1 MNFLEKKKILI
12 IISGGI
18 AAYKSLDL
26 IRSLT
31 KLQCEVKTILTK
43 GGAEFV
49 TPLSIASLSKN
60 KVYSDIY
67 SVENESEMDH
77 ISLSRWADLILIAP
91 ATSNIIAKMGQ
102 GVSDDLATTVVQASN
117 KNIFVCPAMN
127 VRMWEHTSNKI
138 NLEKIKS
145 YNYRIIGPFNGEM
158 ACGEYGD
165 GRMADT
171 EYILEE
177 LDNFFKSKSNNKKF
191 KAIVTAG
198 PTQEYID
205 PVRYISN
212 RSSGKQGYEIAKSLF
227 NNGFDTTLIS
237 GPSKLIPDP
246 NINFLKIKTAEEMYQ
261 KTIENLPCDV
271 AIFCAAV
278 GDFKIKNL
286 SKDKIKKNNEIKL
299 DLEKNIDILKLIS
312 KNNNKPKLVIG
323 FSAETSNLH
332 SNSKEKL
339 KNKDCDWIIAND
351 VSNNDIGFDSDFNE
365 VSIFYK
371 DKKIE
376 DEIISKTYKSVVADE
391 IVKRVINQLNLI

>member
-1 MNFLEKKKILI
+1 MIFLEKKKILL

-26 IRSLT
+26 IRSFT

-91 ATSNIIAKMGQ
+91 ATSNIIAKMSQ
-102 GVSDDLATTVVQASN
+102 GISDDLATTVIQASN

-127 VRMWEHTSNKI
+127 VRMWEHASNKQ

-145 YNYRIIGPFNGEM
+145 YNYRIVGPFNGEM

-165 GRMADT
+165 GRMADI
-171 EYILEE
+171 EYILKE
-177 LDNFFKSKSNNKKF
+177 LENFFKSKSNNKKF
-191 KAIVTAG
+191 RAVVTAG

-212 RSSGKQGYEIAKSLF
+212 RSSGKQGFEIAKSLF
-227 NNGFDTTLIS
+227 NNGFETTLIS
-237 GPSKLIPDP
+237 GPSKLVPDP
-246 NINFLKIKTAEEMYQ
+246 NINFLKVNTAEEMYQ
-261 KTIENLPCDV
+261 RTIENLPCDV

-278 GDFKIKNL
+278 GDFKIKYL
-286 SKDKIKKNNEIKL
+286 SENKIKKKNDLKL
-299 DLEKNIDILKLIS
+299 DFKKNIDILKLIS

-323 FSAETSNLH
+323 FSAETNNLH
-332 SNSKEKL
+332 YNSEQKL
-339 KNKDCDWIIAND
+339 LNKGCDWIIAND
-351 VSNNDIGFDSDFNE
+351 VSKSDIGFDSDFNE

-371 DKKIE
+371 DEKVE
-376 DEIISKTYKSVVADE
+376 NETISKTYKSVIADE

>member
-1 MNFLEKKKILI
+1 MNFLEKKKILL

-26 IRSLT
+26 IRALI
-31 KLQCEVKTILTK
+31 KIQCEVKTILTK

-60 KVYSDIY
+60 KVYSDMY

-91 ATSNIIAKMGQ
+91 ATSNIIAKMSQ
-102 GVSDDLATTVVQASN
+102 GISDDLATTVIQASN
-117 KNIFVCPAMN
+117 KSIFVCPAMN
-127 VRMWEHTSNKI
+127 VRMWEHASNKQ

-165 GRMADT
+165 GRMADIK
-171 EYILEE
+171 YILNE

-191 KAIVTAG
+191 KAVVTAG
-198 PTQEYID
+198 PTREYID

-227 NNGFDTTLIS
+227 NYGFDTTLIS
-237 GPSKLIPDP
+237 GPSKLTPDP
-246 NINFLKIKTAEEMYQ
+246 NINLLKVNTAEEMYQ

-278 GDFKIKNL
+278 SDFKVKNL
-286 SKDKIKKNNEIKL
+286 SEEKIKKNKDINL
-299 DLEKNIDILKLIS
+299 DFEKNIDILKLIS

-323 FSAETSNLH
+323 FSAETNNLH

-339 KNKDCDWIIAND
+339 QNKGCDWIIAND
-351 VSNNDIGFDSDFNE
+351 VSKNDIGFDSDFNE

-371 DKKIE
+371 DKNVE

>member
-1 MNFLEKKKILI
+1 MNFLKKKKILL

-31 KLQCEVKTILTK
+31 KLQCEIKTILTK
-43 GGAEFV
+43 GGTEFV
-49 TPLSIASLSKN
+49 TPLSVASLSKN

-67 SVENESEMDH
+67 SAENETEMDH

-91 ATSNIIAKMGQ
+91 ATSNIIAKMSQ
-102 GVSDDLATTVVQASN
+102 GISDDLATTVIQASN

-127 VRMWEHTSNKI
+127 VRMWEHASNKQNI
-138 NLEKIKS
+138 EKIKS

-165 GRMADT
+165 GRMADI
-171 EYILEE
+171 EYILKE

-191 KAIVTAG
+191 RAIVTAG
-198 PTQEYID
+198 PTREYID

-227 NNGFDTTLIS
+227 NNGFNTTLIS
-237 GPSKLIPDP
+237 GPSKLVPDP
-246 NINFLKIKTAEEMYQ
+246 NINFLKVNTAEEMYK
-261 KTIENLPCDV
+261 KTVENLPCDV

-278 GDFKIKNL
+278 GDFKVKNL
-286 SKDKIKKNNEIKL
+286 SEDKIKKNKDLNL
-299 DLEKNIDILKLIS
+299 DFEKNIDILKLIS

-323 FSAETSNLH
+323 FSAETSNLQL
-332 SNSKEKL
+332 NSKQKL
-339 KNKDCDWIIAND
+339 QNKGCDWIIAND
-351 VSNNDIGFDSDFNE
+351 VSKSDIGFDSDFNE

-371 DKKIE
+371 DEKV
-376 DEIISKTYKSVVADE
+376 DNEIISKTYKSVIADE

>member
-1 MNFLEKKKILI
+1 MNFLEKKKILL

-31 KLQCEVKTILTK
+31 KLQCEIKTILTK
-43 GGAEFV
+43 GGTEFV

-60 KVYSDIY
+60 KVYSDMY

-91 ATSNIIAKMGQ
+91 ATSNIIAKMSQ
-102 GVSDDLATTVVQASN
+102 GISDDLATTVVQASN

-127 VRMWEHTSNKI
+127 VMMWEHASNKQNI
-138 NLEKIKS
+138 EKIKS

-165 GRMADT
+165 GRMADI
-171 EYILEE
+171 EYILKE

-191 KAIVTAG
+191 RAIVTAG
-198 PTQEYID
+198 PTREYID

-237 GPSKLIPDP
+237 GPSKLTPDP
-246 NINFLKIKTAEEMYQ
+246 NINLLKVNTAEEMYQ
-261 KTIENLPCDV
+261 RTIENLPCDV

-278 GDFKIKNL
+278 GDFKVKNL
-286 SKDKIKKNNEIKL
+286 SEDKIKKNKDLNL
-299 DLEKNIDILKLIS
+299 DFEKNIDILKLIS

-332 SNSKEKL
+332 LNSKQKL
-339 KNKDCDWIIAND
+339 QNKGCDWIIAND
-351 VSNNDIGFDSDFNE
+351 VSKKDIGFDSDFNE

-371 DKKIE
+371 DEKV
-376 DEIISKTYKSVVADE
+376 DNEIISKTYKSVIADE

>member
-1 MNFLEKKKILI
+1 MKFLEKKKILI

-49 TPLSIASLSKN
+49 TPLSISSLSKN

-77 ISLSRWADLILIAP
+77 ISLSRWSDLILIAP
-91 ATSNIIAKMGQ
+91 ATSNIIAKMSQ
-102 GVSDDLATTVVQASN
+102 GISDDLATTVVQASN

-127 VRMWEHTSNKI
+127 VRMWEHVSNKQ

-165 GRMADT
+165 GRMADI
-171 EYILEE
+171 EYILKE
-177 LDNFFKSKSNNKKF
+177 LDNFFKCKSNNKKLR
-191 KAIVTAG
+191 AIVTAG

-237 GPSKLIPDP
+237 GPSKLIPNP
-246 NINFLKIKTAEEMYQ
+246 NINLLRVNTAEEMYQ
-261 KTIENLPCDV
+261 KTVENLPCDV

-278 GDFKIKNL
+278 GDFKVKNL
-286 SKDKIKKNNEIKL
+286 SKDKIKKNIDLKL
-299 DLEKNIDILKLIS
+299 DFEKNIDILKLIS

-332 SNSKEKL
+332 SNSKQKL
-339 KNKDCDWIIAND
+339 QNKGCDWIIAND
-351 VSNNDIGFDSDFNE
+351 VSKNDIGFDSDFNE

-371 DKKIE
+371 DKNID
-376 DEIISKTYKSVVADE
+376 DEIITKTYKSVVADE

>member
-1 MNFLEKKKILI
+1 MNFLEKKKILL

-26 IRSLT
+26 IRSFT
-31 KLQCEVKTILTK
+31 KLQCEIKTILTK

-77 ISLSRWADLILIAP
+77 ISLSRWADLILVAP
-91 ATSNIIAKMGQ
+91 ATSNIIAKMSQ
-102 GVSDDLATTVVQASN
+102 GISDDLATTVIQASN
-117 KNIFVCPAMN
+117 KCIFVCPAMN
-127 VRMWEHTSNKI
+127 VRMWEHSSNKQNI
-138 NLEKIKS
+138 EKIKS

-165 GRMADT
+165 GRMADIK
-171 EYILEE
+171 YILNE

-191 KAIVTAG
+191 KAVVTAG
-198 PTQEYID
+198 PTREYID

-227 NNGFDTTLIS
+227 NNGFETTLIS
-237 GPSKLIPDP
+237 GPSKLTPDP
-246 NINFLKIKTAEEMYQ
+246 NINFFNVNTAEEMYQ

-278 GDFKIKNL
+278 GDFKVKNL
-286 SKDKIKKNNEIKL
+286 SKDKIKKNKDLNL
-299 DLEKNIDILKLIS
+299 DFEKNIDILKLIS

-332 SNSKEKL
+332 LNSKKKL
-339 KNKDCDWIIAND
+339 QNKGCDWIIAND
-351 VSNNDIGFDSDFNE
+351 VSKNDIGFDSDFNE

-371 DKKIE
+371 DKNVE

>member
-1 MNFLEKKKILI
+1 MNFLEKKKILL

-26 IRSLT
+26 IRSFT

-60 KVYSDIY
+60 KVYSDMY

-91 ATSNIIAKMGQ
+91 ATSNIIAKMSQ
-102 GVSDDLATTVVQASN
+102 GISDDLATTVVQASN
-117 KNIFVCPAMN
+117 KSIFVCPAMN
-127 VRMWEHTSNKI
+127 VRMWEHASNKQ

-165 GRMADT
+165 GRMADIK
-171 EYILEE
+171 YILNE

-191 KAIVTAG
+191 KAVVTAG
-198 PTQEYID
+198 PTREYID

-227 NNGFDTTLIS
+227 NYGFDTTLIS
-237 GPSKLIPDP
+237 GPSKLTPDP
-246 NINFLKIKTAEEMYQ
+246 NINLLKVNTAEEMYQ

-278 GDFKIKNL
+278 GDFKVKNL
-286 SKDKIKKNNEIKL
+286 SEEKIKKNKDINL
-299 DLEKNIDILKLIS
+299 DFEKNIDILKLIS

-323 FSAETSNLH
+323 FSAETNNLH

-339 KNKDCDWIIAND
+339 QNKGCDWIIAND
-351 VSNNDIGFDSDFNE
+351 VSKNDIGFDSDFNE

-371 DKKIE
+371 DKNVE

>member
-1 MNFLEKKKILI
+1 MKFLEKKKILL

-31 KLQCEVKTILTK
+31 KIQCEIKTILTK
-43 GGAEFV
+43 GGLEFV

-91 ATSNIIAKMGQ
+91 ATANIIAKMSQ
-102 GVSDDLATTVVQASN
+102 GISDDLATTVVQASN
-117 KNIFVCPAMN
+117 KCIFVCPAMN
-127 VRMWEHTSNKI
+127 VRMWEHASNKQNI
-138 NLEKIKS
+138 EKIKS

-165 GRMADT
+165 GRMADIN
-171 EYILEE
+171 YILNE

-191 KAIVTAG
+191 KAVVTAG
-198 PTQEYID
+198 PTREYID
-205 PVRYISN
+205 PLRYISN

-227 NNGFDTTLIS
+227 NSGFETTLIS
-237 GPSKLIPDP
+237 GPSELTPDP
-246 NINFLKIKTAEEMYQ
+246 NINFSKVNTAEEMYK

-286 SKDKIKKNNEIKL
+286 REDKIKKSKDLKL
-299 DLEKNIDILKLIS
+299 DFEKNIDILKLIS

-323 FSAETSNLH
+323 FSAETSNLQL
-332 SNSKEKL
+332 NSKQKL
-339 KNKDCDWIIAND
+339 QNKGCDWIIAND
-351 VSNNDIGFDSDFNE
+351 VSKNDIGFDSNFNE

-371 DKKIE
+371 DKNVE

>member
-1 MNFLEKKKILI
+1 MNFLEKKKILL

-26 IRSLT
+26 IRALI
-31 KLQCEVKTILTK
+31 KIQCEVKTILTK

-60 KVYSDIY
+60 KVYSDMY

-91 ATSNIIAKMGQ
+91 ATSNIIAKMSQ
-102 GVSDDLATTVVQASN
+102 GISDDLATTVVQASN
-117 KNIFVCPAMN
+117 KSIFVCPAMN
-127 VRMWEHTSNKI
+127 VRMWEHASNKQ

-145 YNYRIIGPFNGEM
+145 YNYRIVGPFNGEM

-165 GRMADT
+165 GRMADIK
-171 EYILEE
+171 YILNE
-177 LDNFFKSKSNNKKF
+177 LDNFFKFKSNNKKF

-198 PTQEYID
+198 PTREYID

-227 NNGFDTTLIS
+227 NFGFDTTLIS
-237 GPSKLIPDP
+237 GPSKLNPDP
-246 NINFLKIKTAEEMYQ
+246 NINLLKVNTAEEMYQ

-278 GDFKIKNL
+278 GDFKVKNL
-286 SKDKIKKNNEIKL
+286 SEDKIKKNKDINL
-299 DLEKNIDILKLIS
+299 DFEKNIDILKLIS
-312 KNNNKPKLVIG
+312 NNNNKPKLVIG
-323 FSAETSNLH
+323 FSAETNNLH
-332 SNSKEKL
+332 LNSKQKL
-339 KNKDCDWIIAND
+339 QNKGCDWIIAND
-351 VSNNDIGFDSDFNE
+351 VSKNDIGFDSDFNE

-371 DKKIE
+371 DKNVE

>member
-1 MNFLEKKKILI
+1 MNFLKKKKILI

-91 ATSNIIAKMGQ
+91 ATSNIIAKMSQ

-138 NLEKIKS
+138 NLEKIRS

-158 ACGEYGD
+158 ACGEYG
-165 GRMADT
+165 
-171 EYILEE
+171 L
-177 LDNFFKSKSNNKKF
+177 
-191 KAIVTAG
+191 
-198 PTQEYID
+198 
-205 PVRYISN
+205 
-212 RSSGKQGYEIAKSLF
+212 SL
-227 NNGFDTTLIS
+227 IH
-237 GPSKLIPDP
+237 I
-246 NINFLKIKTAEEMYQ
+246 
-261 KTIENLPCDV
+261 
-271 AIFCAAV
+271 
-278 GDFKIKNL
+278 
-286 SKDKIKKNNEIKL
+286 
-299 DLEKNIDILKLIS
+299 
-312 KNNNKPKLVIG
+312 
-323 FSAETSNLH
+323 
-332 SNSKEKL
+332 
-339 KNKDCDWIIAND
+339 
-351 VSNNDIGFDSDFNE
+351 
-365 VSIFYK
+365 
-371 DKKIE
+371 
-376 DEIISKTYKSVVADE
+376 
-391 IVKRVINQLNLI
+391 

>member
-1 MNFLEKKKILI
+1 MNFLKKKKILT

-49 TPLSIASLSKN
+49 TPLSVASLSKN

-91 ATSNIIAKMGQ
+91 ATSNIIAKMSQ

-145 YNYRIIGPFNGEM
+145 YNYRIVGPFNGEM
-158 ACGEYGD
+158 VCGEYGD

-171 EYILEE
+171 EYVLKE

-191 KAIVTAG
+191 RAIVTAG

-246 NINFLKIKTAEEMYQ
+246 NINFLKITTAEEMYQ

-278 GDFKIKNL
+278 GDFKVKNL
-286 SKDKIKKNNEIKL
+286 SNDKIKKNNEIKL
-299 DLEKNIDILKLIS
+299 DLKKNIDILKLIS

-323 FSAETSNLH
+323 FSAETSNLQ

-339 KNKDCDWIIAND
+339 QNKDCDWIIAND
-351 VSNNDIGFDSDFNE
+351 VSKNDIGFDSDFNE

>member
-1 MNFLEKKKILI
+1 ML

-26 IRSLT
+26 IRSFT

-91 ATSNIIAKMGQ
+91 ATSNIIAKMSQ
-102 GVSDDLATTVVQASN
+102 GISDDLATTVIQASN

-127 VRMWEHTSNKI
+127 VRMWEHASNKQ

-145 YNYRIIGPFNGEM
+145 YNYRIVGPFNGEM

-165 GRMADT
+165 GRMADI
-171 EYILEE
+171 EYILKE
-177 LDNFFKSKSNNKKF
+177 LENFFKSKSNNKKF
-191 KAIVTAG
+191 RAVVTAG

-212 RSSGKQGYEIAKSLF
+212 RSSGKQGFEIAKSLF
-227 NNGFDTTLIS
+227 NNGFETTLIS
-237 GPSKLIPDP
+237 GPSKLVPDP
-246 NINFLKIKTAEEMYQ
+246 NINFLKVNTAEEMYQ
-261 KTIENLPCDV
+261 RTIENLPCDV

-278 GDFKIKNL
+278 GDFKIKYL
-286 SKDKIKKNNEIKL
+286 SENKIKKKNDLKL
-299 DLEKNIDILKLIS
+299 DFKKNIDILKLIS
-312 KNNNKPKLVIG
+312 TNNNKPKLVIG

-332 SNSKEKL
+332 TNSKQKL
-339 KNKDCDWIIAND
+339 QNKGCDWIIAND
-351 VSNNDIGFDSDFNE
+351 VSKNDIGFDSDFNE

-371 DKKIE
+371 DKNVD
-376 DEIISKTYKSVVADE
+376 DEIINKTYKSVVADE

>member
-1 MNFLEKKKILI
+1 MNFLEKKKILL

-31 KLQCEVKTILTK
+31 KLQCEIKTILTK
-43 GGAEFV
+43 GGTEFV
-49 TPLSIASLSKN
+49 TPLSVASLSKN

-67 SVENESEMDH
+67 SAENETEMDH

-91 ATSNIIAKMGQ
+91 ATSNIIAKMSQ
-102 GVSDDLATTVVQASN
+102 GISDDLATTVVQASN

-127 VRMWEHTSNKI
+127 VRMWEHASNKQNI
-138 NLEKIKS
+138 EKIKS

-165 GRMADT
+165 GRMADI
-171 EYILEE
+171 EYILKE

-191 KAIVTAG
+191 RAIVTAG
-198 PTQEYID
+198 PTREYID

-227 NNGFDTTLIS
+227 NNGIETTLIS

-246 NINFLKIKTAEEMYQ
+246 NINFLKVNTAEEMYK
-261 KTIENLPCDV
+261 KTVESLPCDV

-278 GDFKIKNL
+278 GDFKVKNL
-286 SKDKIKKNNEIKL
+286 SEDKIKKNKDLNL
-299 DLEKNIDILKLIS
+299 DFEKNIDILKLIS

-332 SNSKEKL
+332 LNSKQKL
-339 KNKDCDWIIAND
+339 QNKGCDWIIAND
-351 VSNNDIGFDSDFNE
+351 VSKNDIGFDSDFNE

-371 DKKIE
+371 DKNVE

>member
-1 MNFLEKKKILI
+1 MNFLEKKKILL

-18 AAYKSLDL
+18 AAYKALDL
-26 IRSLT
+26 IRSLI
-31 KLQCEVKTILTK
+31 KIQCEIKTILTK
-43 GGAEFV
+43 GGSEFV

-91 ATSNIIAKMGQ
+91 ATSNIIAKMSQ
-102 GVSDDLATTVVQASN
+102 GISDDLATTVVQASN
-117 KNIFVCPAMN
+117 KSIFVCPAMN
-127 VRMWEHTSNKI
+127 VRMWEHTSNKQ

-165 GRMADT
+165 GRMADI
-171 EYILEE
+171 EYILNE
-177 LDNFFKSKSNNKKF
+177 LDNYFKSKSDNKKF
-191 KAIVTAG
+191 RAIVTAG
-198 PTQEYID
+198 PTREYID

-237 GPSKLIPDP
+237 GPSKLTPDP
-246 NINFLKIKTAEEMYQ
+246 NINLLKVNTAEEMYQ
-261 KTIENLPCDV
+261 RTIENLPCDV

-278 GDFKIKNL
+278 GDFKVKNL
-286 SKDKIKKNNEIKL
+286 SENKIKKNNDLKL
-299 DLEKNIDILKLIS
+299 DFEKNIDILKLIS
-312 KNNNKPKLVIG
+312 KSNNKPKLVIG
-323 FSAETSNLH
+323 FSAETDNLH
-332 SNSKEKL
+332 LNSKQKL
-339 KNKDCDWIIAND
+339 QSKGCDWIIAND
-351 VSNNDIGFDSDFNE
+351 VSKNDIGFDSDFNE

-371 DKKIE
+371 DEKVE
-376 DEIISKTYKSVVADE
+376 NENISKTYKSVVADE
-391 IVKRVINQLNLI
+391 IVKRIINRLNLI

>member
-1 MNFLEKKKILI
+1 MNFLEKRKILL

-26 IRSLT
+26 IRSLI
-31 KLQCEVKTILTK
+31 KIQCEVKTILTK
-43 GGAEFV
+43 GGSEFV

-60 KVYSDIY
+60 KVYSDMY
-67 SVENESEMDH
+67 SVENEAEMDH

-91 ATSNIIAKMGQ
+91 ATSNIIAKMSQ
-102 GVSDDLATTVVQASN
+102 GISDDLATTVVQASN
-117 KNIFVCPAMN
+117 KSIFVCPAMN
-127 VRMWEHTSNKI
+127 VRMWEHTSNKQ

-165 GRMADT
+165 GRMADIN
-171 EYILEE
+171 YILNE
-177 LDNFFKSKSNNKKF
+177 LDNFFKSKSSNKKYR
-191 KAIVTAG
+191 AIVTAG
-198 PTQEYID
+198 PTREYID

-237 GPSKLIPDP
+237 GPSKLTPDP
-246 NINFLKIKTAEEMYQ
+246 NINLLKVNTAEEMYQ

-278 GDFKIKNL
+278 GDFKVKNL
-286 SKDKIKKNNEIKL
+286 SEDKIKKNKDINL
-299 DLEKNIDILKLIS
+299 DFEKNIDILKLVS

-323 FSAETSNLH
+323 FSAETNNLY
-332 SNSKEKL
+332 SNSKQKL
-339 KNKDCDWIIAND
+339 QNKGCDWIIAND
-351 VSNNDIGFDSDFNE
+351 VSKNDIGFDSDFNE

-371 DKKIE
+371 DKNVE

>member
-1 MNFLEKKKILI
+1 MNFLEKKKILL

-26 IRSLT
+26 IRSFT

-60 KVYSDIY
+60 KVYSSIY

-91 ATSNIIAKMGQ
+91 ATSNIIAKMSQ
-102 GVSDDLATTVVQASN
+102 GISDDLATTVVQASN

-127 VRMWEHTSNKI
+127 VRMWEHASNKQNI
-138 NLEKIKS
+138 EKIKS

-165 GRMADT
+165 GRMADI
-171 EYILEE
+171 EYIINEI
-177 LDNFFKSKSNNKKF
+177 DNFFKSKSNNKKF
-191 KAIVTAG
+191 RAVVTAG
-198 PTQEYID
+198 PTREYID

-227 NNGFDTTLIS
+227 NSGFETTLIS
-237 GPSKLIPDP
+237 GPSKLTPDP
-246 NINFLKIKTAEEMYQ
+246 NINFFKVNTAEEMYQ

-278 GDFKIKNL
+278 GDFKVKNL
-286 SKDKIKKNNEIKL
+286 SEDKIKKNKDLNL
-299 DLEKNIDILKLIS
+299 DFEKNIDILKLIS
-312 KNNNKPKLVIG
+312 KNNNKPKLIIG

-332 SNSKEKL
+332 LNSKQKL
-339 KNKDCDWIIAND
+339 QNKGCDWIIAND
-351 VSNNDIGFDSDFNE
+351 VSKKDIGFDSDFNE

-371 DKKIE
+371 DKNVE
-376 DEIISKTYKSVVADE
+376 DEIISKTYKSVLADE
-391 IVKRVINQLNLI
+391 IVKRIINQLNLI